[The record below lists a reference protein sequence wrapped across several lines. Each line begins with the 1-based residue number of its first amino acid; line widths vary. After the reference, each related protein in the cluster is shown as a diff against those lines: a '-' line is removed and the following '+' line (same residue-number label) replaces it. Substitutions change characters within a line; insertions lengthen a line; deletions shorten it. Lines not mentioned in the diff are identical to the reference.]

1 MGTVAVDP
9 GRACPA
15 RWIVLVAVDGLGTND
30 IARRTGVP
38 MPMVIL
44 WRSASQGHNHS
55 GSQGIIAHISIRLSS
70 RYK

>member
-44 WRSASQGHNHS
+44 WRSGQ
-55 GSQGIIAHISIRLSS
+55 S
-70 RYK
+70 RAQPLGVTRNYCPHFNPPQLAL